1 MNLRKN
7 KINPAVEDQSL
18 LMEFMDRAIEGNFSP
33 VDVSLFHNPEFA
45 EKYNRVLHSF
55 FISNNGFVMR
65 LNHSMEKIGDS
76 SCVKEMIEQINSQTI
91 AIGDMRDS
99 SQELGESIENIVS
112 SVQTIQETSH
122 DALAASAE
130 SVSSMEETIR
140 IVDESTKQIQ
150 SINEQIIEFKEK
162 TEKINEIIDVVQK
175 VAQKSSLLALNAS
188 IEAARAGEA
197 GKGFAVVAN
206 QVRDLSANTAS
217 STADVIQ
224 QVNEIKSGINSLVV
238 SIDATTKQL
247 ALGNNSVHQSVDVM
261 NRMNDHI
268 NNMNSAI
275 NNIFD
280 EVNTQSALTQ
290 NFVAS
295 IDYIADNYDTLSEEC
310 LNTGRHLYK
319 ISREIDSTRGDM
331 ARYNSKIT
339 TLDWITVFE
348 MDHLIFTWRVYN
360 HLAGFEQLKIEQLN
374 NPKGCKFG
382 KWLYSQTNP
391 QITGSAVYR
400 QIITHHDAIHQHACD
415 SWYSTQNGDREE
427 ALRHFNL
434 AYGSLQKF
442 NEDLNKLRDVIRSTG
457 DTEETSGIRKI
468 VQ

>member
-1 MNLRKN
+1 MDFGKKKVNF
-7 KINPAVEDQSL
+7 AEQDQQL
-18 LMEFMDRAIEGNFSP
+18 LLELMDKAIQGDFSP
-33 VDVSLFHNPEFA
+33 IDASEFHSPELA
-45 EKYNRVLHSF
+45 SKYNQVLNAF
-55 FISNNGFVMR
+55 FVSNNTFVMR
-65 LNHSMEKIGDS
+65 LNQSMARIGDS
-76 SCVKEMIEQINSQTI
+76 SCVKEMIEQINSQTV

-122 DALAASAE
+122 DALTASAE
-130 SVSSMEETIR
+130 SVNSMEETIR
-140 IVDESTKQIQ
+140 IVDASAKQIQ
-150 SINEQIIEFKEK
+150 SINEQVVAFQEK

-175 VAQKSSLLALNAS
+175 VAQKSGLLALNAS

-206 QVRDLSANTAS
+206 QVRDLSASTAK
-217 STADVIQ
+217 STADVIE
-224 QVNEIKSGINSLVV
+224 QVNEIKEGINELVL

-247 ALGNNSVHQSVDVM
+247 ELGNNSVHQSVDEI
-261 NRMNDHI
+261 NRMNQHI
-268 NNMNSAI
+268 TDMSHAI
-275 NNIFD
+275 DSIFD

-295 IDYIADNYDTLSEEC
+295 IEYIANSYDTLSDEC
-310 LNTGRHLYK
+310 INTGRHLYK
-319 ISREIDSTRGDM
+319 ISREIDSARGDM
-331 ARYNSKIT
+331 ARHNSKIT

-391 QITGSAVYR
+391 QITGSTIYR
-400 QIITHHDAIHQHACD
+400 QIIASHDAIHEHACD
-415 SWYSTQNGDREE
+415 SWYSSQNGDREE
-427 ALRHFNL
+427 ALRHFNM
-434 AYGSLQKF
+434 AYEAYLKF
-442 NEDLNKLRDVIRSTG
+442 TSDLNKLRDVIRSTG
-457 DTEETSGIRKI
+457 DRAETSSVRKA
-468 VQ
+468 